1 MRIELW
7 IRWSMK
13 YHWPLNINLF
23 FLSFDPFSKCLK
35 SRSCRYLQYVQ
46 KVPKLNF
53 SEEYASGSFVI
64 ELCLYKYKFYFALRI
79 FYLSVTRNVIR
90 LSYRFTNCKIGVF
103 EGKWPKSYCL
113 TAAKN
118 FCVSRLYTRI
128 FHHNPASLLA
138 KHFGY
143 HWMKH
148 SAAYSWS
155 GGGALIVIEFKIYF
169 HLQSAVVDNF
179 SVFKLYFHRLRP
191 LYLIG
196 NSISSTSSDCT

>member
-1 MRIELW
+1 M
-7 IRWSMK
+7 
-13 YHWPLNINLF
+13 
-23 FLSFDPFSKCLK
+23 
-35 SRSCRYLQYVQ
+35 
-46 KVPKLNF
+46 
-53 SEEYASGSFVI
+53 
-64 ELCLYKYKFYFALRI
+64 
-79 FYLSVTRNVIR
+79 FYLPVTRNVIR

-118 FCVSRLYTRI
+118 FCVSRLYSYTRI

-191 LYLIG
+191 LYTLSVTQFLRPPRTVPRHSEKAAEAER
-196 NSISSTSSDCT
+196 NESLLSYVNASCTVSAASYTL